1 MLRIPNATGSNR
13 WCLTLTDVN
22 VFSFFRQAGVPDLPG
37 EGTLGCFVAILSSH
51 TKLGVQLG
59 PDKVQVDGWRTTH
72 HLYSERVE

>member
-1 MLRIPNATGSNR
+1 MIPNVTGSSR
-13 WCLTLTDVN
+13 SELVLLLC
-22 VFSFFRQAGVPDLPG
+22 QAGVPDLPG